1 MYDLES
7 KLYFKSYLQRGVNLT
22 LADMKENDCGIILYI
37 SNECEIKRRL
47 FDMGFIKGNEISCVR
62 RNFLGS
68 PIAYKIEGSVVALR
82 KNDAQK
88 VGVVL

>member
-1 MYDLES
+1 M
-7 KLYFKSYLQRGVNLT
+7 T

-37 SNECEIKRRL
+37 SNDCEIKRRL
-47 FDMGFIKGNEISCVR
+47 FDMGFIMGNEISCVR

-68 PIAYKIEGSVVALR
+68 PIAYKVEGSVVALR